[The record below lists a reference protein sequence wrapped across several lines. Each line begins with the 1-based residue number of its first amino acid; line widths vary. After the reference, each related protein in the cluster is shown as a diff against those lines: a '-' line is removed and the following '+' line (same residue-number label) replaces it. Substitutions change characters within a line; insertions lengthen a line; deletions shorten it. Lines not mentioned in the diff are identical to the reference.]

1 MTTRYRMLPILP
13 ALFFL
18 AGCAQQR
25 QMPQLQNQLSQLNH
39 RLQTLTD
46 QATALEQQN
55 ALNAHSDAGVY
66 LLPAAQNRAILQSI
80 IGQLSVSLDHI
91 ETEANGTR
99 ALLHI
104 RTLDS
109 ARLPA
114 FGAHIDWGAIDPV
127 SGKPLTNDVQ
137 TQAFR
142 FLPPLLPKTE
152 AVIEL
157 RLSGLP
163 PEQLGFVRLYHIAS
177 EEQTPPPV
185 ASVDAP

>member
-1 MTTRYRMLPILP
+1 MTTRYRMFVILP
-13 ALFFL
+13 ALLVL

-25 QMPQLQNQLSQLNH
+25 QMPQLQNQVSQLNQ

-46 QATALEQQN
+46 QAAALERQN
-55 ALNAHSDAGVY
+55 ALNAQSNAGVY
-66 LLPAAQNRAILQSI
+66 LLPAAENRAILQSA
-80 IGQLSVSLDHI
+80 IGRLSVSLANT
-91 ETEANGTR
+91 EAEANGTR

-104 RTLDS
+104 RTLDA

-114 FGAHIDWGAIDPV
+114 FSARIDWGLIDPV
-127 SGKPLTNDVQ
+127 SGKPLAGDMQ

-157 RLSGLP
+157 RLSGLS
-163 PEQLGFVRLYHIAS
+163 PEQLGFVRLHSIVG